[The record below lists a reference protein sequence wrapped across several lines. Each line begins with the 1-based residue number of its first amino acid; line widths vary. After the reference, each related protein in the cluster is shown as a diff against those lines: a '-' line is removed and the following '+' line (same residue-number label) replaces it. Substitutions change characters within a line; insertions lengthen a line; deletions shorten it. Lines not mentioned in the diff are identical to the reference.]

1 MATFPLKT
9 TLAVAIAALGVSS
22 MAQAQQYGDGDDV
35 VAITEW
41 NYDDLYN
48 ESGFDA
54 DWLLDRDV
62 STDDEDDIG
71 SVENVLVNDKNQ
83 IEAII
88 VQIGGVWDIGDTH
101 VAVPWDEVDVSNDNI
116 QVPLN
121 ADNYDDYDL
130 FEGENEYVS
139 KSALQQT
146 TQVGDNVEA
155 GNNIWKITD
164 LLDDY
169 AAVNTGAGQGY
180 IENVLFNDNGQIQA
194 VIISGGDGVS
204 AYPFYGYDYGWDP
217 AYESYNLPYS
227 ADEMEGMEDFDIDR
241 YVNNE

>member
-1 MATFPLKT
+1 MTTLPLKT
-9 TLAVAIAALGVSS
+9 TLAVAIAALGVTSL
-22 MAQAQQYGDGDDV
+22 AQAQQYGDGDDV
-35 VAITEW
+35 VAISEW

-62 STDDEDDIG
+62 STADEDDIG

-83 IEAII
+83 IEALI

-101 VAVPWDEVDVSNDNI
+101 VAVPWDQVDVSNDNI

-146 TQVGDNVEA
+146 TQVDDDVET

-169 AAVNTGAGQGY
+169 AAVSTGAGQGY

-194 VIISGGDGVS
+194 VIISGGDGTYAS
-204 AYPFYGYDYGWDP
+204 PFYGYDYGWNP
-217 AYESYNLPYS
+217 AYQSYNLPYS
-227 ADEMEGMEDFDIDR
+227 ADEIESMDNFDIDQ
-241 YVNNE
+241 YVNNG